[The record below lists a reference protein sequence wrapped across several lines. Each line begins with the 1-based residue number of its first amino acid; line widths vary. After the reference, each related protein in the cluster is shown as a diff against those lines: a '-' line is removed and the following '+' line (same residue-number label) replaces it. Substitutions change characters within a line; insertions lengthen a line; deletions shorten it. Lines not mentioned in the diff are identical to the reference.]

1 MWVFPKNSVFSLQ
14 IIIINHP
21 FWGTPIF
28 GNTHV
33 KTPFFGFFW
42 EGNLPQNS
50 LALRII
56 GPSYRGVGFWDLQ
69 TNSFEIPW
77 FLGWHIFLWW
87 GFLVSVL
94 EVPTGHPFFFPRH
107 PTATDTEVQIW
118 RKDPHRNKPWK
129 GPPWKPSGSMTGCL
143 GFILGLLHL
152 LVGNPYKPLFAT
164 VTGKGPHPRFIG
176 EFLVF
181 RRADPCVG
189 RWVPGSPPGHRFWCR
204 LVVRSFT
211 LLFKVEVYLHP
222 KGSRIYFYDGNDFQ
236 GKVLS
241 TPKKMAKNRIVRGG
255 NIKSLRKFT
264 WHIFCGGFNLFTQ
277 KRIALWNLHSASTD
291 VSHFWPWTL
300 RHLWGVINW

>member
-1 MWVFPKNSVFSLQ
+1 MKRA
-14 IIIINHP
+14 
-21 FWGTPIF
+21 T
-28 GNTHV
+28 V
-33 KTPFFGFFW
+33 KTFRKYDWMSRVYIG
-42 EGNLPQNS
+42 
-50 LALRII
+50 II
-56 GPSYRGVGFWDLQ
+56 TF
-69 TNSFEIPW
+69 
-77 FLGWHIFLWW
+77 
-87 GFLVSVL
+87 
-94 EVPTGHPFFFPRH
+94 
-107 PTATDTEVQIW
+107 
-118 RKDPHRNKPWK
+118 
-129 GPPWKPSGSMTGCL
+129 
-143 GFILGLLHL
+143 

-176 EFLVF
+176 EFL
-181 RRADPCVG
+181 ASSPDPCVG

-277 KRIALWNLHSASTD
+277 KESPCEIYILLQPMSVISDPGHWDIFGGLSTD
-291 VSHFWPWTL
+291 KLPGKVKLHHGRGNP
-300 RHLWGVINW
+300 